1 MTSLM
6 DRYLNDI
13 GRRLP
18 ARQRADI
25 LSELRSSLQDAL
37 DDQVKGQPTEDDVA
51 DLLREFG
58 RPEEVVAR
66 YRPSSQYLIGPELYP
81 SFKMALTFTL
91 AAVALGLSVAF
102 VMGLVFGQDP
112 GDDLGRR
119 LLGMLEAYIQ
129 VGVSVFG
136 AIVIA
141 FAIMQRLEFK
151 PSDEKETAEWDPRT
165 LPDAAERDLVKRGET
180 ATGLAFQ
187 ILFLVLVNIFHSR
200 VGFILSP
207 GRELVTTTIVTDHL
221 LWLNLLILLGI
232 GLNLWL
238 LVRGRW
244 RWYTRVLKFAFDLG
258 WLAVLFS
265 MARAVNDSQDTLLA
279 AGLVDPLPD
288 LLGRLAY
295 FVVAIVAVAILVD
308 AGKVLYNC
316 LRPDV
321 SKMVL
326 AKES

>member
-1 MTSLM
+1 M

-37 DDQVKGQPTEDDVA
+37 DDRTNGRPTEEDVA
-51 DLLREFG
+51 ELLKEFG
-58 RPEEVVAR
+58 RPQEVVAR
-66 YRPSSQYLIGPELYP
+66 YAPSSQYLIGPELYP
-81 SFKMALTFTL
+81 SFKMSVTLTL
-91 AAVALGLSVAF
+91 AAVLLGLTVAF
-102 VMGLVFGQDP
+102 VMGFVFGPDP

-119 LLGMLEAYIQ
+119 LLGMVEAYFQ
-129 VGVSVFG
+129 VGISVFG
-136 AIVIA
+136 SLVIA

-151 PSDEKETAEWDPRT
+151 PSEDKEAAGWDPRS
-165 LPDAAERDLVKRGET
+165 LPDVAERDLVKRGET

-187 ILFLVLVNIFHSR
+187 ILFLVLVNIFHDR
-200 VGFILSP
+200 IGFVLNP
-207 GRELVTTTIVTDHL
+207 GSELVRTTIVTDHL
-221 LWLNLLILLGI
+221 VWLNLLIVLGI

-244 RWYTRVLKFAFDLG
+244 RWYTRIAKFAFDLG

-265 MARAVNDSQDTLLA
+265 MARAVNDSRDALLA
-279 AGLVDPLPD
+279 AGLTEPLPD

-295 FVVAIVAVAILVD
+295 FVVAIVAVGIVVD
-308 AGKVLYNC
+308 AGKVIYNQ

-326 AKES
+326 VKGS